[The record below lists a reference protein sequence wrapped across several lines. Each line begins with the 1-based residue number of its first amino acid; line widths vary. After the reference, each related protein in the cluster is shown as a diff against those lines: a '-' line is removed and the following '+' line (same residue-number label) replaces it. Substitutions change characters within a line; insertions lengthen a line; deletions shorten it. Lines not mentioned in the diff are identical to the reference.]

1 MRVNLE
7 NRSDYF
13 LIGEKTLTKIAKSV
27 LKMEGQPTKHIA
39 ISVFYVG
46 EEEIA
51 KINEEYRHKKG
62 ATDVITFRL
71 VDTSTSIK
79 LTKHNFP
86 LEYDK
91 GNKELYIGEI
101 FICAEVALKQ
111 AEEWKH
117 SHTREVAELF
127 VHGMLHI
134 LGYDHEEVDE
144 ARLMKEKEQAMYL
157 VLDKLVR

>member
-13 LIGEKTLTKIAKSV
+13 LLGEKTLTKIAKNV
-27 LKMEGQPTKHIA
+27 LKMENQPTNHLG

-51 KINEEYRHKKG
+51 KLNEEYRHKSG
-62 ATDVITFRL
+62 PTDVITFRL
-71 VDTSTSIK
+71 IDTLTGLK
-79 LTKHNFP
+79 LTKRNYP

-134 LGYDHEEVDE
+134 LGYDHEEAEE
-144 ARLMKEKEQAMYL
+144 ARVMKEKEQAMYPI
-157 VLDKLVR
+157 LDKLVR